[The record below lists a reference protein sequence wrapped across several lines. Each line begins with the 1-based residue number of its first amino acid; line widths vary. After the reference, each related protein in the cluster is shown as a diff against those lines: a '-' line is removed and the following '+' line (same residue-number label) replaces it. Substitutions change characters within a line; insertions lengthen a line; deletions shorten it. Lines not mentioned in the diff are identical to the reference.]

1 MQTISWSYR
10 AETLPPAQT
19 HFLSSGCLHMYLI
32 TAYRLL
38 MTEHQRSADAVII
51 SHDSCTVS
59 SFFVPH
65 FIPCLIPNSSSFHP
79 PSLCPRLYHFPS
91 FFVDMA
97 QRRQA
102 AKAVATATHHGP
114 WFLSGGG
121 EWMLGEKD
129 ALISKQRIKAL
140 LLQSEM
146 KRKD

>member
-1 MQTISWSYR
+1 MILVLSLPFLFLISS
-10 AETLPPAQT
+10 L
-19 HFLSSGCLHMYLI
+19 
-32 TAYRLL
+32 
-38 MTEHQRSADAVII
+38 
-51 SHDSCTVS
+51 VS
-59 SFFVPH
+59 SPILH
-65 FIPCLIPNSSSFHP
+65 PSTP

-121 EWMLGEKD
+121 GEWMLGEKD